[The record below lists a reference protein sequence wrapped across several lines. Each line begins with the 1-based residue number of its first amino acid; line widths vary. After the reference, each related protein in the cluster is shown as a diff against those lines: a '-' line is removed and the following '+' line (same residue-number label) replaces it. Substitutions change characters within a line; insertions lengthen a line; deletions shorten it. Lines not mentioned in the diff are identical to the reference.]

1 MLVGLFTVASA
12 QQSPPAKQAK
22 PNPKSAPAK
31 KGNAPAAK
39 SAAVPPAPGGGQP
52 TLLGQFGDWGA
63 YTANAGGKQICYA
76 LAKPSSKATEPPNRP
91 RDPAYIFVSTR
102 PAENVRNEISIVIG
116 YPFKP
121 GSEANVDIGSAKYAM
136 YTQNDGAWIKNAAE
150 EARMVDAMRRGSDLV
165 VTGESGRAPSRPTAM
180 PCEGSRRRSTASRR
194 SANDAQRHARPP
206 SRGQASGSRRS
217 PRLILGPIGPTCGSM
232 TTILDRPAPRGFV
245 EKTALERYVAP
256 AKPSLVGMSRAALAD
271 ALGTI
276 GVPEKQR
283 KMRVQQLWNWI
294 YVRGV
299 TRFDDMTS
307 VSKELR
313 AALEARFTLERPEV
327 VAEQVSVDGT
337 RKWLLR
343 LPGEHAGERPHEVEC
358 VYIPDAGR
366 ATLCVSSQVGCTL
379 TCSFCHTGTQRLVR
393 NLTPGEIV
401 GQVMVARDRLGDWP
415 GGTPPEGAIVP
426 TDGGRFVTNIVMM
439 GMGEP
444 LYNFDAVR
452 DALLVVADGDGIGIS
467 KRRITL
473 STSGV
478 VPNIARAGAEIGTML
493 AISLHAV
500 RDDLRDELV
509 PLNRKYPIAEL
520 LDACRNYPGVSNA
533 RRITF
538 EYVMLKG
545 VNDSL
550 DDAKTLVKLLKGIP
564 AKINLIPFNPWP
576 GTQYECSDWEQIEK
590 FSEYIFNAG
599 YSSPVRTPRGRDIL
613 AACGQ
618 LKSATEKLSARER
631 MALRAMAMTD

>member
-1 MLVGLFTVASA
+1 
-12 QQSPPAKQAK
+12 
-22 PNPKSAPAK
+22 
-31 KGNAPAAK
+31 
-39 SAAVPPAPGGGQP
+39 
-52 TLLGQFGDWGA
+52 
-63 YTANAGGKQICYA
+63 
-76 LAKPSSKATEPPNRP
+76 
-91 RDPAYIFVSTR
+91 
-102 PAENVRNEISIVIG
+102 
-116 YPFKP
+116 
-121 GSEANVDIGSAKYAM
+121 
-136 YTQNDGAWIKNAAE
+136 
-150 EARMVDAMRRGSDLV
+150 
-165 VTGESGRAPSRPTAM
+165 
-180 PCEGSRRRSTASRR
+180 
-194 SANDAQRHARPP
+194 
-206 SRGQASGSRRS
+206 
-217 PRLILGPIGPTCGSM
+217 M
-232 TTILDRPAPRGFV
+232 TTILQTAEARGFV
-245 EKTALERYVAP
+245 EKIALERYVPP
-256 AKPSLVGMSRAALAD
+256 ARPSLIGLSRAQLAE
-271 ALGTI
+271 ALGEI

-299 TRFDDMTS
+299 APFDEMTS

-313 AALEARFTLERPEV
+313 AALDARFTLERPEV
-327 VAEQVSVDGT
+327 VAEQMSVDGT

-358 VYIPDAGR
+358 VYIPDSGR

-415 GGTPPEGAIVP
+415 GGTPPEGAIP
-426 TDGGRFVTNIVMM
+426 SLPSPASGGGMDGGGGRFVTNIVMM

-444 LYNFDAVR
+444 LYNFEAVR
-452 DALLVVADGDGIGIS
+452 DALLIVSDGDGIGIS
-467 KRRITL
+467 RRRITL

-500 RDDLRDELV
+500 RDELRNELV

-520 LDACRNYPGVSNA
+520 LEACRNYPGVSNA

-538 EYVMLKG
+538 EYVMLKD

-550 DDAKTLVKLLKGIP
+550 ADAKALVKLLKGIP

-576 GTQYECSDWEQIEK
+576 GTKYECSDWERIEK